1 MNPQPAVPIP
11 TNMKTILNLKPSG
24 LFAFF
29 GLVSILSFSGCVNP
43 QSHTPKESQAEVPEK
58 ITLLEGDVVKITFP
72 DSATFNT
79 TTKIQRDGT
88 IKLPVVGEI
97 HVAGMTTGE
106 LEKFLVTKYAD
117 QIVSKEINVALES
130 STFQV
135 YVTGAVMHPGKV
147 VSDRPLTALEAVLEA
162 GGVDYSQA
170 NLKGVVIS
178 RNIKGHLE
186 HFKVNLQDVINGKSS
201 ETFHLRPND
210 ILFVREKFS
219 WF

>member
-1 MNPQPAVPIP
+1 
-11 TNMKTILNLKPSG
+11 MKTILNFKPAG
-24 LFAFF
+24 PFALF
-29 GLVSILSFSGCVNP
+29 GLVSILSLSGCVNP

-79 TTKIQRDGT
+79 TTKVQRDGT

-97 HVAGMTTGE
+97 HVAGMTSGE
-106 LEKFLVTKYAD
+106 LEKMLVAKYAD

-170 NLKGVVIS
+170 NLKGVVVS

>member
-1 MNPQPAVPIP
+1 MNICNTKQR
-11 TNMKTILNLKPSG
+11 TFL
-24 LFAFF
+24 
-29 GLVSILSFSGCVNP
+29 GLVGIASILALSGCG
-43 QSHTPKESQAEVPEK
+43 TTKYSQIPGNQAGVPEK

-72 DSATFNT
+72 DSSTFNT
-79 TTKIQRDGT
+79 TAKVRRDGQIT
-88 IKLPVVGEI
+88 LPVVGEI
-97 HVAGMTTGE
+97 HVAGMTSGE
-106 LEKFLVTKYAD
+106 LEKALVAKYAD
-117 QIVSKEINVALES
+117 QIVSKEINVSIES

-170 NLKGVVIS
+170 NLKGVIIS
-178 RNIKGHLE
+178 RNIRGRLE
-186 HFKVNLQDVINGKSS
+186 HFKVNLQDVISGKSS

-210 ILFVREKFS
+210 IVFVREKFS

>member
-1 MNPQPAVPIP
+1 M
-11 TNMKTILNLKPSG
+11 ILCNIRLSHLLLG
-24 LFAFF
+24 LA
-29 GLVSILSFSGCVNP
+29 SILAFSGCRTTKYP
-43 QSHTPKESQAEVPEK
+43 TTPGTRAEAPEK

-72 DSATFNT
+72 DSSTFNT
-79 TTKIQRDGT
+79 TAKVQRDGNV
-88 IKLPVVGEI
+88 KLPGIGEI
-97 HVAGMTTGE
+97 HVAGMTAGE
-106 LEKFLVTKYAD
+106 LEKALVTKYAD
-117 QIVSKEINVALES
+117 QIVSKEINVSIES

-162 GGVDYSQA
+162 GGVDFSQA

-178 RNIKGHLE
+178 RNIQGRLE
-186 HFKVNLQDVINGKSS
+186 HFKVNLQDVLSGKSN